1 MAAKKREETERME
14 PTPETL
20 TAATDGTEQVGN
32 APDKDAPEHADPDQ
46 TGTSSAWEQEK
57 APALES
63 LSELANRHRLTTW
76 QQAALLRFM
85 DWTDD
90 KRVSEAEY
98 AAALDGLKPRRIGG
112 GRR

>member
-14 PTPETL
+14 QTPETL
-20 TAATDGTEQVGN
+20 AAATDGTEEAGDT
-32 APDKDAPEHADPDQ
+32 PEKDAPEHAEPDH
-46 TGTSSAWEQEK
+46 TGISSAPEQED

-98 AAALDGLKPRRIGG
+98 AAALDGLKTRRIGG